1 MGHKSELYGRTHSN
15 QIIFKNALHDT
26 LEVQIKCRLMFLSEN
41 LARQMEL
48 FLKLLY
54 LF

>member
-1 MGHKSELYGRTHSN
+1 MGHKSELQGRIHSN
-15 QIIFKNALHDT
+15 QVIFKNALHGI
-26 LEVQIKCRLMFLSEN
+26 LEVQLKCRLMFLSEN

-48 FLKLLY
+48 FLNLLY

>member
-1 MGHKSELYGRTHSN
+1 MGHESEHYGYIYLN
-15 QIIFKNALHDT
+15 QIIFKNALHST
-26 LEVQIKCRLMFLSEN
+26 LEVRIKCRLMFLSEN

-48 FLKLLY
+48 FLNLLY